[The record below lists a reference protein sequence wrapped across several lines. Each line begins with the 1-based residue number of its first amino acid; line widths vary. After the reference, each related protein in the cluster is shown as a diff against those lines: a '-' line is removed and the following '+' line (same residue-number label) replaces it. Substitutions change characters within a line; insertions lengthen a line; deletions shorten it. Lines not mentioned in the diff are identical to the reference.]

1 MLTFSSSAKFDYVQF
16 ITFVHI
22 FQLYLHTSLP
32 IVGLYC
38 LLCIHNPSLDSFQ
51 QLESELTK
59 SQRQSSEHLAQ
70 AKQKETEGKV
80 CTVMLCV
87 CVCVCVCVCMH
98 FQYSCTWGV
107 LFVVGAKGA
116 VECMYTGPG
125 SQCQREHHEDQENS
139 RGVYVFVSFM
149 CVCVC
154 VCVCVRVL
162 VCLYASVCACVCMC
176 LCVCLAETV

>member
-1 MLTFSSSAKFDYVQF
+1 MKVCQSTIGLTFSSSAKFDYVQF

-38 LLCIHNPSLDSFQ
+38 LLCIRNPTLDSFQ

-87 CVCVCVCVCMH
+87 CVCVCVCVCALP
-98 FQYSCTWGV
+98 V
-107 LFVVGAKGA
+107 LMYM
-116 VECMYTGPG
+116 ECVICCR
-125 SQCQREHHEDQENS
+125 S
-139 RGVYVFVSFM
+139 
-149 CVCVC
+149 
-154 VCVCVRVL
+154 
-162 VCLYASVCACVCMC
+162 
-176 LCVCLAETV
+176 